1 MIIGM
6 FGQNP
11 ELLEIPDISNWN
23 TKNLQYMSLLFYMN
37 KKLVKLPD
45 KSKWNTGNV
54 KALVCVFGDCESLEY
69 LPDKGKRIL
78 KKWKQCKHYFLTA
91 KN

>member
-1 MIIGM
+1 
-6 FGQNP
+6 
-11 ELLEIPDISNWN
+11 
-23 TKNLQYMSLLFYMN
+23 MSLLFYMN